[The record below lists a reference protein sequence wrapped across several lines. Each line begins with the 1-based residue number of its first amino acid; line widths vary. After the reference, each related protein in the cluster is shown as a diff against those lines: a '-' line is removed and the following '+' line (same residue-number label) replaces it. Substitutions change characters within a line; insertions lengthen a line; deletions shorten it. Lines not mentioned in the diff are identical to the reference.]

1 MEHLRQQ
8 NAQKINLN
16 RILRA
21 VNALSDSEKRK
32 REDSIIKDIK
42 SLFRLRKEIDNGA
55 IKDIRNNFRLKN

>member
-1 MEHLRQQ
+1 MEQLRQQ

-21 VNALSDSEKRK
+21 VNALSDSENRK
-32 REDSIIKDIK
+32 GEDSIIKDIN

-55 IKDIRNNFRLKN
+55 IEDIRNNFRLKN